1 MNTLGADP
9 ISGPSAI
16 ASLLCTASAV
26 LETDPNTARAF
37 IARAA
42 ALLRAGV
49 ARLDADSNVSL
60 PPRGGLAPWQARRVM
75 LHVADHL
82 TERLQAREL
91 AAVVGLSTSHFF
103 RAFRES
109 FGDAPMLY
117 VTKQRMQRAQELML
131 RTEEPLA
138 QIALAC
144 GLCDQAHFTRT
155 FRRIVG
161 MSPRAWRREFA
172 VPRNLRSV
180 ASEFEPGRSIQMP
193 ESRAA

>member
-1 MNTLGADP
+1 MKTVSAEP
-9 ISGPSAI
+9 VSGPSAI
-16 ASLLCTASAV
+16 ASLLCTASAA
-26 LETDPNTARAF
+26 LEIDPNTARAC

-42 ALLRAGV
+42 ALLRVGI
-49 ARLDADSNVSL
+49 ARLDGDPNVSL

-75 LHVADHL
+75 LHVTGHL

-91 AAVVGLSTSHFF
+91 AAVAELSTSHFF

-131 RTEEPLA
+131 HSREPLA

-161 MSPRAWRREFA
+161 MSPRAWRRQFA
-172 VPRNLRSV
+172 GPRDPQSV
-180 ASEFEPGRSIQMP
+180 TSEPEPARPLQMP